1 MQLLRELLHGFLEF
15 LQRLGEL
22 TRFLGRLLWLTPR
35 GLLRPRL
42 VVEQVYNTGALSLV
56 IIMTCGLFVGMVL
69 GLQGYEL
76 LERFGSEESLGMG
89 AALALFKE
97 LGPVVTALL
106 FAGRAGTALASEL
119 GLMRATDQLAAMEI
133 MAVDPMQRVVL
144 PRFLGGVIAMPL
156 LTAIFI
162 AIGIYGV
169 QLVGVQLLGVDQG
182 QFWSQMKDAVELE
195 DVREGL
201 VKGAVFGA
209 ACSLI
214 AVFEGYNSKPTAEG
228 VGRATT
234 RTVVISSVV
243 TLVLDY
249 VLTALFFCG
258 RPFMPP
264 SRSIDISTG
273 LFVLLGFA
281 ALAFLVTQITSRE
294 FSLGGQSYRLVA
306 KYENVGGLKVGAP
319 ISMAG
324 VTIGRVE
331 EIGYDMNLL
340 KAVVRLRIDS
350 RYDEIP
356 DDSDAGIFT
365 AGLLGGQYVGISP
378 GGSDVFLKDG
388 DEVLFVQDAIV
399 LENLISKYLFS
410 QASRESDSSAAAGEE

>member
-1 MQLLRELLHGFLEF
+1 MQLLRELLSGFVEF

-35 GLLRPRL
+35 GLLRFRL
-42 VVEQVYNTGALSLV
+42 VIEQVYNTGALSLV

-76 LERFGSEESLGMG
+76 LERFGSEDSLGMG

-97 LGPVVTALL
+97 LGPVITALL

-201 VKGAVFGA
+201 IKGAVFGA

-249 VLTALFFCG
+249 VLTALFF
-258 RPFMPP
+258 
-264 SRSIDISTG
+264 
-273 LFVLLGFA
+273 
-281 ALAFLVTQITSRE
+281 
-294 FSLGGQSYRLVA
+294 
-306 KYENVGGLKVGAP
+306 
-319 ISMAG
+319 
-324 VTIGRVE
+324 
-331 EIGYDMNLL
+331 
-340 KAVVRLRIDS
+340 
-350 RYDEIP
+350 
-356 DDSDAGIFT
+356 
-365 AGLLGGQYVGISP
+365 
-378 GGSDVFLKDG
+378 
-388 DEVLFVQDAIV
+388 
-399 LENLISKYLFS
+399 
-410 QASRESDSSAAAGEE
+410 